1 MTEQEQRYRTDME
14 PTPQRRRTY
23 GMKSEHSSSQA
34 LKALKLLKKSNTE
47 HVHVEE
53 TTHEGLPSEAM
64 HELIAAREE
73 EDRTLPPRSALY
85 PSSSGRLSKWFYNI
99 LFFLFVALLV
109 ALLIWGRQIVEG
121 S

>member
-1 MTEQEQRYRTDME
+1 MTEQEQRYRTDLE

-23 GMKSEHSSSQA
+23 GMSEQGSSQA
-34 LKALKLLKKSNTE
+34 LKALKLLKKSDIE
-47 HVHVEE
+47 VQVEE
-53 TTHEGLPSEAM
+53 TKEQSLPTEAL
-64 HELIAAREE
+64 HELITAREE

-99 LFFLFVALLV
+99 LFILFVVLLV